1 MNRNMLYQTLI
12 RAARTEKV
20 ENGIPSGFD
29 ARVLE
34 AIQKIEPDET
44 LSQLRHSA
52 SVLWKAAFSCAGVAA
67 VVCLTA
73 VVFVIQEDGSQEYR
87 PGGARDLGPVTEVFI
102 GAGDEIASVLIED
115 LEAGDLW

>member
-20 ENGIPSGFD
+20 ENGVPSGFD
-29 ARVLE
+29 SRVLE

-52 SVLWKAAFSCAGVAA
+52 AVLWKAAFSCAGVAV

-73 VVFVIQEDGSQEYR
+73 VVFVVQEDRSQER
-87 PGGARDLGPVTEVFI
+87 RSRGLLDLAPVNEVFS